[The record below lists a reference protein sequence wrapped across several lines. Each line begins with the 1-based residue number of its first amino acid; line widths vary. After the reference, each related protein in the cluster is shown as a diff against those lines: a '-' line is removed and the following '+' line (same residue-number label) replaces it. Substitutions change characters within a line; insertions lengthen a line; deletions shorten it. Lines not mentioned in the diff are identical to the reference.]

1 MGKVGEIIY
10 ERKSVRNFSGKKV
23 KGEDLKA
30 LVKSGIWAPNG
41 MNAQL
46 WHFTVVSDEK
56 LIARM
61 AEACKKGMENC
72 PVEFLRNK
80 AKEPGFNGL
89 LGAPAAIVIS
99 RKEGDY
105 SAFDCGAA
113 AENICLLAKEM
124 GLDTCITAMTAFMFD
139 SDPELKDALCIPED
153 YMFTCAILI
162 GYATGGTDEHV
173 RDRKEDVI
181 TYIM

>member
-1 MGKVGEIIY
+1 MNRVEETIY
-10 ERKSVRNFSGKKV
+10 ARKSVRNFSGEKIRE
-23 KGEDLKA
+23 EDLKA
-30 LVKSGIWAPNG
+30 LVKAGIWAPNG

-46 WHFTVVSDEK
+46 WHFTVVSEEK
-56 LIARM
+56 LIKRM

-99 RKEGDY
+99 RKEGEY

-113 AENICLLAKEM
+113 AENICLLAKER

-139 SDPELKDALCIPED
+139 SDPELKGELCIPED
-153 YMFTCAILI
+153 YMFTCAVLI
-162 GYATGGTDEHV
+162 GYAVDGADNPA

-181 TYIM
+181 TYIL